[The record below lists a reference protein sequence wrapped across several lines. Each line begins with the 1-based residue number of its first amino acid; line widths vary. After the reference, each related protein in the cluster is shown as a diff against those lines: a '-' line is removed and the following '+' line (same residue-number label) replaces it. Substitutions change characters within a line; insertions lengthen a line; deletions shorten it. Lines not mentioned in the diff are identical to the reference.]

1 MAEERSAGKTRRE
14 FIEFAERAPE
24 EGSGYLADVHPA
36 DAVDWLADLASER
49 REAVFARLAPELQAA
64 LLEHAEEPLHQELVS
79 SLAPRALTEVV
90 SELPADAAA
99 DVLAQVDEGVAAD
112 VLRSMPADAARELRR
127 LAAHEAD
134 TAGGVMTTDIVTV
147 PVQARVG
154 DAIKALKKEG
164 EDAEPNLGVY
174 VVDERGVPVGY
185 LPERALIT
193 HSIHEPV
200 RDAMVAPFLVG
211 ADEDQEEAARVLS
224 KYGLQALAV
233 VDERG
238 VLAGVISA
246 EDAQEVLAEEVI
258 EDVHRLVGAFG
269 TQQTRLPI
277 RRRVLQRVPLMAVT
291 VVGGLASARILAL
304 FSHRAPHEVDHM
316 EAILRYLP
324 LIIGLAGNVGVQSST
339 ILVRAFATG
348 EVEPERDLA
357 VLGSEVAVGF
367 LIALLCGL
375 ATLFVAAGM
384 EWRAGPA
391 WGLGFSVSVAMLTAV
406 TWAALLGCL
415 VPMGCRR
422 LSIDPAIVAGPFLIT
437 LSDVS
442 GVGIYLLVA
451 RSLVGPA

>member
-1 MAEERSAGKTRRE
+1 MAEERSDSKARRE
-14 FIEFAERAPE
+14 FIELADRAPDQ
-24 EGSGYLADVHPA
+24 GAAALAGVHPA
-36 DAVDWLADLASER
+36 DAAGWLADLSSEQR
-49 REAVFARLAPELQAA
+49 ARVFGRLTSELQAA
-64 LLEHAEEPLHQELVS
+64 LLEHAEEPLYQELVA

-90 SELPADAAA
+90 TELPADVAA
-99 DVLAQVDEGVAAD
+99 DVLAQVDDAVAAD
-112 VLRSMPADAARELRR
+112 VLRSMPADAARELRQ

-134 TAGGVMTTDIVTV
+134 TAGGVMTTDFVTV

-154 DAIKALKKEG
+154 DAVKALKKEG

-174 VVDERGVPVGY
+174 VVDERGAPVGY

-200 RDAMVAPFLVG
+200 RDAMVGPFLVT
-211 ADEDQEEAARVLS
+211 ADEDREEAARVLS

-246 EDAQEVLAEEVI
+246 EDAQGVLAEEVI

-304 FSHRAPHEVDHM
+304 FSPNAPHEV
-316 EAILRYLP
+316 EPLEVILRYLP

-348 EVEPERDLA
+348 EVEPERDLT
-357 VLGSEVAVGF
+357 VLASEVTVGF
-367 LIALLCGL
+367 WIALLCSL
-375 ATLFVAAGM
+375 VTLFVAAGL
-384 EWRAGPA
+384 ESSSGPA
-391 WGLGFSVSVAMLTAV
+391 WRVGFAVSAAMLTAV

-451 RSLVGPA
+451 RTLVGLT